1 MFREGGYVYW
11 VTPEPARLLLCLQM
25 RSYAMGLEAVVR
37 LLLRSW
43 REEKRISEIW
53 MLPDTSRLLRMLI
66 MPWVR
71 ICGIEVLSW
80 ERASAAQVTPKL
92 MSK

>member
-1 MFREGGYVYW
+1 V
-11 VTPEPARLLLCLQM
+11 
-25 RSYAMGLEAVVR
+25 VVR

-66 MPWVR
+66 TPWAR
-71 ICGIEVLSW
+71 ICGLKVLSW
-80 ERASAAQVTPKL
+80 EWATAAQSGAPKL
-92 MSK
+92 LSK